1 MESSRHST
9 EGYMSREEMRAF
21 AKRQLE
27 EIDKY
32 KWCLGEQLGH
42 DPLYDRSYDQIAC
55 EWISLHGAEFR
66 DMWRQQAD
74 ALSEQAMNVAK

>member
-1 MESSRHST
+1 MDGSNVHH
-9 EGYMSREEMRAF
+9 EGFMSRDEMRVF

-42 DPLYDRSYDQIAC
+42 DPLYDRTYDDIAC
-55 EWISLHGAEFR
+55 EWISIHGAEFR
-66 DMWRQQAD
+66 DTWGHQAD
-74 ALSEQAMNVAK
+74 SSRGQAADVAR